1 MLYHCFVFVELSNYF
16 LFVSVSTIS
25 AIEIESPEP
34 ELHLIEGETLRL
46 EYKLSTEERQLHF
59 FKNNNY
65 IAEAK
70 KIVRERIGVLNVLT
84 IKNVT
89 PEDKGIYHAA
99 FTNIRSEV
107 TKLTVQGKLFSIY
120 FDHLYYKNYIT
131 CMYHYNT
138 LLRLA
143 DSFSRHSE
151 INLHLKTKCNNH
163 DDTRSLN
170 KVHR

>member
-1 MLYHCFVFVELSNYF
+1 MLYNCFLIVELSNYF

-46 EYKLSTEERQLHF
+46 EYKLSPEERQLHF

-65 IAEAK
+65 IAEEK
-70 KIVRERIGVLNVLT
+70 KIRKERIGVLNVLT

-89 PEDKGIYHAA
+89 PEDNGLYHAA
-99 FTNIRSEV
+99 FCNLRSEV

-120 FDHLYYKNYIT
+120 FDHLYYINYIT
-131 CMYHYNT
+131 LYFIIIHYLDWLT
-138 LLRLA
+138 V
-143 DSFSRHSE
+143 FSSHSE
-151 INLHLKTKCNNH
+151 INLHLKIKCNNH
-163 DDTRSLN
+163 DGTSFLN